1 MPFFE
6 RLADRLD
13 LDDFDKRHKT
23 AFVVLACA
31 AVLFI
36 ALWVLKLQ
44 SDIVNPLYGGVNP
57 KSLQATSQTLDSDA
71 KLKSTDTDADGLS
84 DWDEL
89 NFYKTSAYLADS
101 DSDTISDREEIEKG
115 SDPNCPTGQICSAA
129 TEQNTGAEISPVD
142 SGLGVMP
149 TQTAAP
155 STSSNNSTLTA
166 EEKEA
171 LKKII
176 GTSNDPS
183 VLRAFLLQ
191 SGADQEYINSLSD
204 ADLQSVIN
212 EILK

>member
-57 KSLQATSQTLDSDA
+57 KSLQATSQTLDADA

-129 TEQNTGAEISPVD
+129 TEQ
-142 SGLGVMP
+142 
-149 TQTAAP
+149 TAAP
-155 STSSNNSTLTA
+155 STSSNSSTLTA